1 MSAQREAPRRPACR
15 RTARSHCRRL
25 RSPRDPPSFRR
36 APPPPPSRRRE
47 ECRNPALS
55 LVARIGGGAGRRGP
69 RAAIGYRH
77 LARRAEPALWA
88 ERRRP
93 SLGRARE
100 PSPCPAQRWPRGR
113 LHAPN
118 QDGRRGKPCP
128 AAARPD
134 LRWPPRGFT
143 AQLICVTRYLHD
155 APAPARRRCSQ
166 PAREA
171 GRVEAPPLTPLP
183 LPPAPGGGAP
193 RGRGALGAGR
203 GASAGPAAA
212 AVADSLAPPLSRSL
226 PVGAAAR
233 GGRRFP
239 W

>member
-143 AQLICVTRYLHD
+143 AQLICVTRHLHD
-155 APAPARRRCSQ
+155 APTPARRRRSQ
-166 PAREA
+166 PARGAVLRHAPHAAPPPPRSRRRGSAGA
-171 GRVEAPPLTPLP
+171 GR
-183 LPPAPGGGAP
+183 PGGGA
-193 RGRGALGAGR
+193 
-203 GASAGPAAA
+203 
-212 AVADSLAPPLSRSL
+212 RSL
-226 PVGAAAR
+226 
-233 GGRRFP
+233 RRP
-239 W
+239 RRCRCR